1 MLKEI
6 QYRTFDDL
14 LDSVRIDLRTF
25 DLEGMIDS
33 QQLLKVA
40 MRVNYDL
47 GLKINPA
54 RSKVIEIVNGK
65 GRLPADI
72 DVLNFA
78 LLCDDKNILA
88 YPIETTYSYKTYCQ
102 GVLDGINMADDVLR
116 ANAGMINL
124 YTQTLTIVPGDNLI
138 NHNLNTRDFIVQC
151 YDATGNFISLDI
163 VFNTVDTMNS
173 FNLNSLFP
181 GNLANVKVTIIGGSN
196 IAAGC
201 GLAVGDIS
209 TCCSDGLVTTRCTAT
224 TELNTTGGVTCC
236 NEEGFRYEFKKM
248 IPLRIG
254 KNKTLSVDSPNIHIN
269 TTEKYTVVIKNGF
282 LVCNFPDGEVYLNYQ
297 SLMEDDEGNL
307 LVMDHPYANEYYEYA
322 IKQRIFENLFMAGEP
337 VNNHLQLVTQQLRPA
352 RNNAL
357 TFVNT
362 PDFATLKQTWEMNRK
377 AQYLNYYRMFK

>member
-47 GLKINPA
+47 GLKINPS
-54 RSKVIEIVNGK
+54 RSKVIDIVNGK

-78 LLCDDKNILA
+78 LLCDDKHVLA
-88 YPIETTYSYKTYCQ
+88 YPVETKYSYKTYCQ
-102 GVLDGINMADDVLR
+102 GILDGINMADDILR
-116 ANAGMINL
+116 ANGGMINL

-151 YDATGNFISLDI
+151 YDASGNFISLDI
-163 VFNTVDTMNS
+163 LFNTVDTMNS
-173 FNLNSLFP
+173 FNLNSAFP
-181 GNLANVKVTIIGGSN
+181 GNLATVKVTIIGGSK
-196 IAAGC
+196 IASGC
-201 GLAVGDIS
+201 GLAYNDIS
-209 TCCSDGLVTTRCTAT
+209 PCCSDGMITTKCTAT
-224 TELNTTGGVTCC
+224 TELNVTGGVTCC
-236 NEEGFRYEFKKM
+236 NEDGFRYEFKKM
-248 IPLRIG
+248 IPLRVG
-254 KNKTLSVDSPNIHIN
+254 KNKSVSVDCPNIHVN
-269 TTEKYTVVIKNGF
+269 TTEKYTVVLKNGF

-362 PDFATLKQTWEMNRK
+362 PDFAVLRKMWEVNRQ
-377 AQYLNYYRMFK
+377 AQYHNYYRMFK